1 MANLRISL
9 DDFTKLKD
17 LKALYQQMK
26 DCVKDKVYLKSLEK
40 FGQKI
45 EAYIEAYLEQNPN
58 QEEAKEPPAGY
69 TIYKWIFR
77 CPTSLL
83 QLWESLLLDLFALN
97 SS

>member
-1 MANLRISL
+1 MANLRISV

-58 QEEAKEPPAGY
+58 QEEAKEPAGCA
-69 TIYKWIFR
+69 IYKWIFS
-77 CPTSLL
+77 CPASLL
-83 QLWESLLLDLFALN
+83 QL
-97 SS
+97 